1 MKPSKKGLQKIFQ
14 RQGNSYKPLGQGEK
28 NMREIIK
35 EAKRIVVKIGTSS
48 LTHENGRVNLD
59 KMEKLSR
66 VLTDINNSGK
76 EVILVSSGAIGAGMQ
91 RIGRSKRPEE
101 LPLKQATA
109 AIGQAILMQMYE
121 KFFGEYNQVI
131 AQILLTKDVIEDEIK
146 KVNAKNTFETL
157 LDLGVIPIVNENDSI
172 STTQIEG
179 YRFGDNDTLSA
190 TVAQLI
196 DADLLIL
203 LTDIDGLYTAN
214 PKESADATLITQVD
228 EITPEIKGLAGD
240 AGSRLGTGGMI
251 TKIMAAEIAKACGAH
266 TIVAS
271 GEHIDILNAILSGE
285 ELGTWFV
292 A

>member
-1 MKPSKKGLQKIFQ
+1 MRDKIKQ
-14 RQGNSYKPLGQGEK
+14 T
-28 NMREIIK
+28 
-35 EAKRIVVKIGTSS
+35 KRVIVKIGTSS
-48 LTHENGRVNLD
+48 LTHENGKVNLN
-59 KMEKLSR
+59 KMEKLAR

-91 RIGRSKRPEE
+91 RIGRNKRPED

-109 AIGQAILMQMYE
+109 AIGQAILMQMYQ

-157 LDLGVIPIVNENDSI
+157 LDLGVIPIINENDCI

-190 TVAQLI
+190 TVAQLV
-196 DADLLIL
+196 DADTLIL
-203 LTDIDGLYTAN
+203 LTDIDGLYTDN
-214 PKESADATLITQVD
+214 PKENSEAKLIQQVND
-228 EITPEIKGLAGD
+228 ITPEIEALAGG
-240 AGSRLGTGGMI
+240 AGSKLGTGGMA
-251 TKIMAAEIAKACGAH
+251 TKILAAKIAKMWGTD

-271 GEHIDILNAILSGE
+271 GEQIEILNTILEGKE
-285 ELGTWFV
+285 IGTWFV
-292 A
+292 ADEKGL

>member
-1 MKPSKKGLQKIFQ
+1 MRDKIKK
-14 RQGNSYKPLGQGEK
+14 
-28 NMREIIK
+28 
-35 EAKRIVVKIGTSS
+35 AKRIIVKIGTSS
-48 LTHENGRVNLD
+48 LTHENGKVNLD

-91 RIGRSKRPEE
+91 RIGRNKRPED

-109 AIGQAILMQMYE
+109 AIGQAILMQMYQ

-146 KVNAKNTFETL
+146 KTNAKNTFDTL
-157 LDLGVIPIVNENDSI
+157 LDLGVIPIINENDCI
-172 STTQIEG
+172 STAQIEG

-190 TVAQLI
+190 TVAQLVQ
-196 DADLLIL
+196 ADVLIL
-203 LTDIDGLYTAN
+203 LTDIDGLYTDN
-214 PKESADATLITQVD
+214 PKQNSDAVLIPKVED
-228 EITPEIKGLAGD
+228 ITPEIEGLASG
-240 AGSRLGTGGMI
+240 AGSRLGTGGMA
-251 TKIMAAEIAKACGAH
+251 TKIIAAKIAKSCGTD

-271 GEHIDILNAILSGE
+271 GEDIQILSALLQGE

-292 A
+292 AN